1 MNILA
6 EKPWSYILM
15 EDEGRYILTLLIR
28 RGPAEVDVSIQMSQA
43 EANRFA
49 NDQASLKELLVDID
63 SNLDNYDSHRVIP
76 PVWPKKKS

>member
-6 EKPWSYILM
+6 QKPWSYILM

-28 RGPAEVDVSIQMSQA
+28 RGPAEVDISIQMSQI

-49 NDQASLKELLVDID
+49 NDSIALAALIADID
-63 SNLDNYDSHRVIP
+63 ANLENYDNHRINP
-76 PVWPKKKS
+76 PVWPKKQS